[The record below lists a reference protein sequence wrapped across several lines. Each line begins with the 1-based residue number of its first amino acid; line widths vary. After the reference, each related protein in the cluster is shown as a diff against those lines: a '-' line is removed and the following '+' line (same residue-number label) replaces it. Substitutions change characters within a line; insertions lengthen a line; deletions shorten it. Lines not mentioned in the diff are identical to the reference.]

1 MVHDFLQTLFLLLQ
15 RRSYDMI
22 CTYISL
28 VFSIGNVLY
37 FVCDSVDILVLH
49 ANVDI
54 LKTPCTKFH
63 HAGS

>member
-1 MVHDFLQTLFLLLQ
+1 
-15 RRSYDMI
+15 MI
-22 CTYISL
+22 YIYINL
-28 VFSIGNVLY
+28 AFSIGNVLCLVY
-37 FVCDSVDILVLH
+37 DNGDISVHL